1 MKYRSLTCII
11 YFMRSIFVSHWS
23 ISPNMMFI
31 HQISFKISKNT
42 DIKYVTGLYIFYEI
56 NLCVTLIHYI
66 KYDLHPSDS
75 LQDLRQNHWTIKYR
89 SLTHICLIRPT
100 FVSYWSIIQNIIF
113 LHQTVFKILS
123 KITGPWNIGHWPT
136 GILWGQSLRQTDL
149 LSKVWPSSIK

>member
-11 YFMRSIFVSHWS
+11 YFMRSIFAPHWS

-42 DIKYVTGLYIFYEI
+42 DTKYVTDLYIFYEI

-75 LQDLRQNHWTIKYR
+75 LQDLRQIHWTIKYR
-89 SLTHICLIRPT
+89 SLTHIGLIRPT
-100 FVSYWSIIQNIIF
+100 FVSHWSIIPYIIF

-123 KITGPWNIGHWPT
+123 KITGPRNIGHWST
-136 GILWGQSLRQTDL
+136 GILWGQSLCQTDL